1 MCRRIHSSHEILN
14 LGFLALVKENIGV
27 YKAFPFSESP
37 LSLIAGIRNR
47 PSRMVMALVNGGAIL
62 DFRTKDG
69 STAMHRAVATNNIEA
84 VRTMLELGA
93 SPNYRDSKSLTPL
106 YHSVINSTD
115 AVVTETL
122 LHDHGV
128 VGYQDFQGW
137 QEVHQ
142 VGTQT

>member
-1 MCRRIHSSHEILN
+1 MCRRIHSLHEILN
-14 LGFLALVKENIGV
+14 LGFLALVKGNIGV

-128 VGYQDFQGW
+128 VGSQDLQGW